1 MGNSTEPVSA
11 WSAVADAWDENVEE
25 VDDHSADATAALLDR
40 LQVRAG
46 DRVLELA
53 AGPGSLGRTWSQL
66 VGTTGAVVLSDI
78 APAMVEVAR
87 RRNAGIDNIETARI
101 DASSIDRPDGTFD
114 VVACRMGLMFVPD
127 PHAALVEI
135 RRVLSVTGRLGVLT
149 WGRMEQNPWMT
160 CVGMAAMATGLVH
173 GGPPIGPGGIF
184 SLGDPAQ
191 LEVTAKDAGF
201 ADIAVQEIAIT
212 FRATSIDAHI
222 DRVVSLAGPLAVE
235 LATATPEQL
244 AAMRG
249 IAADL
254 AAPYVTEDGVAIP
267 GQALLL
273 SARR

>member
-1 MGNSTEPVSA
+1 
-11 WSAVADAWDENVEE
+11 
-25 VDDHSADATAALLDR
+25 
-40 LQVRAG
+40 
-46 DRVLELA
+46 
-53 AGPGSLGRTWSQL
+53 
-66 VGTTGAVVLSDI
+66 
-78 APAMVEVAR
+78 
-87 RRNAGIDNIETARI
+87 
-101 DASSIDRPDGTFD
+101 
-114 VVACRMGLMFVPD
+114 
-127 PHAALVEI
+127 
-135 RRVLSVTGRLGVLT
+135 
-149 WGRMEQNPWMT
+149 MEQNPWMT
-160 CVGMAAMATGLVH
+160 CVGMAAVATGLVH

-201 ADIAVQEIAIT
+201 ADIAVQEIAFT